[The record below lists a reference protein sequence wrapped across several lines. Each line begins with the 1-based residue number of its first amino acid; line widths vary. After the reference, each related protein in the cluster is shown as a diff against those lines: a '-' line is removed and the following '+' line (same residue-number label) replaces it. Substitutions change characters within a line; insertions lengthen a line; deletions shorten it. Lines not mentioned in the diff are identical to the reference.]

1 MALPP
6 HGGWGLAEGR
16 RCRRTG
22 LGYLKEPPST
32 NTHTHTHTNRTH
44 THTLTHTH
52 THTPPIELDLVILRN
67 HPPPTHTHTIE
78 LGTSSPSRHVI
89 LTKIYM
95 LS

>member
-1 MALPP
+1 MAGGDWLRAGGAGELDLVILRSHPP
-6 HGGWGLAEGR
+6 PTH
-16 RCRRTG
+16 
-22 LGYLKEPPST
+22 
-32 NTHTHTHTNRTH
+32 THTHTHTNRTH